1 MNLIETFGL
10 RLDPERPIH
19 YIIGVAVHSHP
30 RSKKRGQLYMKY
42 GPIIFTNKD
51 VENLKLAI
59 ETHKMELP
67 RTPLDEA
74 LKTFDVNSLVTTMSA
89 FMMSCRANNCT
100 VHHFS
105 SDAAFDD
112 TYFDDFL
119 ELANTSKGVRKK
131 LMDAEVGR

>member
-10 RLDPERPIH
+10 NLEPERPIH

-30 RSKKRGQLYMKY
+30 RSEKRGQLYMKY
-42 GPIIFTNKD
+42 GPIVFTNND
-51 VENLKLAI
+51 VENLKLAL
-59 ETHKMELP
+59 ETHKMEIP
-67 RTPLDEA
+67 QTSLDDA
-74 LKTFDVNSLVTTMSA
+74 LKTFDVQHLVLSMSA

-112 TYFDDFL
+112 AYFDDFL
-119 ELANTSKGVRKK
+119 ELANTSKGVMKK

>member
-10 RLDPERPIH
+10 NLEPERPIH

-30 RSKKRGQLYMKY
+30 RSEKRGQLYMKH
-42 GPIIFTNKD
+42 GPIVFTNND
-51 VENLKLAI
+51 VENLKLAL
-59 ETHKMELP
+59 ETHKMEIP
-67 RTPLDEA
+67 QTSLDDA
-74 LKTFDVNSLVTTMSA
+74 LKTFDVQHLVLSMSA

-112 TYFDDFL
+112 AYFDDFL
-119 ELANTSKGVRKK
+119 ELANTSKGVMKK

>member
-10 RLDPERPIH
+10 NLDPNRPIH

-42 GPIIFTNKD
+42 GPIVFTNNE
-51 VENLKLAI
+51 VENLKLAL
-59 ETHKMELP
+59 ETHKMEIP

-74 LKTFDVNSLVTTMSA
+74 LKLFDVGSLVSSMSA

-100 VHHFS
+100 IHHFS
-105 SDAAFDD
+105 TNESINED
-112 TYFDDFL
+112 YFDHML
-119 ELANTSKGVRKK
+119 ELANKNEGMLEYLQKS
-131 LMDAEVGR
+131 EVGR